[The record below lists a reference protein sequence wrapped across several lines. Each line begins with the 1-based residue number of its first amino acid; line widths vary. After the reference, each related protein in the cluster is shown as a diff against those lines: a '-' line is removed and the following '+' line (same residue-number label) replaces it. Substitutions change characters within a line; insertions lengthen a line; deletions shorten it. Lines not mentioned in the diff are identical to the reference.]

1 MSVQPSGRI
10 LRVQHLG
17 LSPRSIYLTDID
29 NPENKLQGRKV
40 KVYVPYLGTIDI
52 PATERALLSYEQGN
66 VRGFIE
72 SGYVKAWIV
81 DNPSVL
87 DSRPSTPTPPPGVVN
102 VASGERLVLVDSSA
116 GPVTVNLPPSADNI
130 GDVLIKRV
138 SVDVNPITILPAPG
152 DNLEGGAS
160 YVLLEAL
167 DWVQFSPDRKTAWW
181 RSNEQTSGGGG
192 AGAWREELVPV
203 VNPAQAAYALASTP
217 LAGTLT
223 VSLNG
228 LKQAA
233 GPGFDYTLAGN
244 VVTFNLDHVRFVG
257 DLLSFQYA
265 Y

>member
-1 MSVQPSGRI
+1 MITPSGRI

-17 LSPRSIYLTDID
+17 LSRRSIYLTDID

-66 VRGFIE
+66 VRGFVQ
-72 SGYVKAWIV
+72 SGYIKAWVV

-87 DSRPSTPTPPPGVVN
+87 DSRPAGPAPAPGVVN
-102 VASGERLVLVDSSA
+102 VDAGQRLVLVDSSA
-116 GPVTVNLPPSADNI
+116 GPVTVNLPLSVDNI

-138 SVDVNPITILPAPG
+138 SSDINPITVLPAPG
-152 DNLEGGAS
+152 DLLEGAPS
-160 YVLLEAL
+160 YTLLEAL
-167 DWVQFSPDRKTAWW
+167 DWVQFSPDRKTGWW
-181 RSNEQTSGGGG
+181 RSNEQSSGGGGG
-192 AGAWREELVPV
+192 AGTWREDAVEVL
-203 VNPAQAAYALASTP
+203 NPAQAAYVLTSIP
-217 LAGTLT
+217 LPGTLM

-228 LKQAA
+228 LRQAA
-233 GPGFDYTLAGN
+233 GPTRDYVVAGS